1 MSRRDSYL
9 DAMLKHL
16 GTTYYQT
23 LQGEATSS
31 DVAEAVSSVREEMA
45 RRPGQYPVF
54 EGRDQGR
61 PVGRWRVRD
70 VMRADAVTVEKHA
83 AVTDIARLMSD
94 HRVSAMPVLAEDG
107 RVAGVVSEADLLR
120 ARRHQTGARA
130 RQSRTAG

>member
-31 DVAEAVSSVREEMA
+31 DVAEAVPSLREEMA

-54 EGRDQGR
+54 EAAI
-61 PVGRWRVRD
+61 
-70 VMRADAVTVEKHA
+70 RAAP
-83 AVTDIARLMSD
+83 
-94 HRVSAMPVLAEDG
+94 SADG
-107 RVAGVVSEADLLR
+107 E
-120 ARRHQTGARA
+120 
-130 RQSRTAG
+130 

>member
-45 RRPGQYPVF
+45 RR
-54 EGRDQGR
+54 
-61 PVGRWRVRD
+61 
-70 VMRADAVTVEKHA
+70 RASTRFSRA
-83 AVTDIARLMSD
+83 AIRAAP
-94 HRVSAMPVLAEDG
+94 SADG
-107 RVAGVVSEADLLR
+107 E
-120 ARRHQTGARA
+120 
-130 RQSRTAG
+130 